1 MGIVNREEIYF
12 LWAVWYYKKTGRI
25 TTLREYEEGSKR
37 EMKCPICGEE
47 LVRSKKDPEYM
58 LCRNCKKRFKPRKK
72 TDEKAERPGEERPRS
87 KRPEA
92 QRTGRERPAAA
103 RPAAARP
110 EPRRPVYDAYEREEP
125 SERFKTFR
133 LITGI
138 ISVILFLL
146 ITLQS
151 CAAGLGNILSANGE
165 ASGSAGF
172 ILALMMMVGGIV
184 TICMRKK
191 ESVPA
196 FIVPFI
202 FYTVGALLGAANV
215 GSYADLAIWSVLAA
229 VFGALH
235 LLFLF
240 LCRDVNIILS
250 ILVPVL
256 IVAAIVGFTV
266 MSTKGSE
273 EGGSTDAASGNQ
285 GASDEGAEDDGVIN
299 FNGSGY
305 NITLTRTETGSDYE
319 GNPCVYVYYT
329 FTNTGEQ
336 NLSPAAVSYLQVF
349 QNGVSC
355 ERAITSEIN
364 EQMNNYSNE
373 VQPGGSSEACEV
385 FSLTDTSDITVEVS
399 DFLSASGEK
408 DSQVIQLQ

>member
-1 MGIVNREEIYF
+1 M
-12 LWAVWYYKKTGRI
+12 
-25 TTLREYEEGSKR
+25 
-37 EMKCPICGEE
+37 
-47 LVRSKKDPEYM
+47 
-58 LCRNCKKRFKPRKK
+58 
-72 TDEKAERPGEERPRS
+72 
-87 KRPEA
+87 
-92 QRTGRERPAAA
+92 
-103 RPAAARP
+103 
-110 EPRRPVYDAYEREEP
+110 
-125 SERFKTFR
+125 
-133 LITGI
+133 
-138 ISVILFLL
+138 
-146 ITLQS
+146 
-151 CAAGLGNILSANGE
+151 
-165 ASGSAGF
+165 
-172 ILALMMMVGGIV
+172 

-215 GSYADLAIWSVLAA
+215 GSYANLAIWSVLAA

-305 NITLTRTETGSDYE
+305 NIALTRTETGSDYE

>member
-1 MGIVNREEIYF
+1 
-12 LWAVWYYKKTGRI
+12 
-25 TTLREYEEGSKR
+25 
-37 EMKCPICGEE
+37 MKCPICGGE

-72 TDEKAERPGEERPRS
+72 TAERAERPGEERPRS

-92 QRTGRERPAAA
+92 QRTGRE
-103 RPAAARP
+103 
-110 EPRRPVYDAYEREEP
+110 EP

-133 LITGI
+133 LIIGI

-172 ILALMMMVGGIV
+172 ILALMMMIGGIV

-196 FIVPFI
+196 FIVPFV

-240 LCRDVNIILS
+240 LCREANIILS

-256 IVAAIVGFTV
+256 IVAAIVGFTA
-266 MSTKGSE
+266 MSSRGSE
-273 EGGSTDAASGNQ
+273 DGGSTDTTSGNQ
-285 GASDEGAEDDGVIN
+285 GASDEGAGDDGVIN
-299 FNGSGY
+299 FSGTGY

-364 EQMNNYSNE
+364 DQMNNYSNE

-385 FSLTDTSDITVEVS
+385 FSLTDMSDITVEIS